1 MILDL
6 ILREKEKNLLDKLR
20 DLRLIL
26 SKLAGILGEFA
37 ATERRELEVDTSR
50 EISLEI
56 FCCDHSRPKVEQG
69 RRRTGEIPVV
79 YDKSE
84 LRIRCRIARAWD
96 VRVAGIEARIAA
108 TTQESTRLRDQFHV
122 V

>member
-1 MILDL
+1 LILDL
-6 ILREKEKNLLDKLR
+6 ILGRKEKNLLDKLR

-56 FCCDHSRPKVEQG
+56 FCCDQSRAKVEQG
-69 RRRTGEIPVV
+69 RRQTGEIPVV

>member
-1 MILDL
+1 
-6 ILREKEKNLLDKLR
+6 LLDKLR

-56 FCCDHSRPKVEQG
+56 FCCDQSRAKVEQG